1 MTWRVRVLTAGAVLL
16 ATFAQASE
24 VTLEQD
30 LQTFSVET
38 GATRVIYTP
47 GSAGA
52 TLTVINPQS
61 YPMLVQSAVWQANKK
76 TKAPFI
82 VTPPLF
88 RLDGHQ
94 QNRLKVVSIGDLGPT
109 DQESLNWL
117 CLTGIPPEPNAVWA
131 QDDKVIKAAPAKQA
145 TLLTQ
150 LRVTSCLKLLVRPA
164 SLKGDPVDKAMFLTW
179 HRSGTTLTVN
189 NPTPFFMNLKSVRLG
204 TTSISAPGYV
214 PPKDH
219 LGLKLPEHPA
229 EGPVR
234 WTLVTDYGGESREF
248 SAALQ

>member
-1 MTWRVRVLTAGAVLL
+1 MTWRVKVLFTGVVLL
-16 ATFAQASE
+16 ASGAQASE
-24 VTLEQD
+24 VTLEQE

-47 GSAGA
+47 DSPGA
-52 TLTVINPQS
+52 TLTVMNPQS
-61 YPMLVQSAVWQANKK
+61 YPMLVQSVVWKADKK

-94 QNRLKVVSIGDLGPT
+94 QNRLKVVSIGDSAPS
-109 DQESLNWL
+109 DRESLNWL

-131 QDDKVIKAAPAKQA
+131 QNEKVLKSGTAKRA
-145 TLLTQ
+145 TLVTQ

-164 SLKGDPVDKAMFLTW
+164 SLKGDPVDKAMSLTW
-179 HRSGTTLTVN
+179 HRSATMLTVN
-189 NPTPFFMNLKSVRLG
+189 NPTPFFMNFKAVRLG
-204 TTSISAPGYV
+204 TTSLSAPGYV
-214 PPKDH
+214 PPMGS
-219 LGLKLPEHPA
+219 LGLKLPDNPA
-229 EGPVR
+229 DRHVH

-248 SAALQ
+248 EATLH